1 MTPCSKMAEGVR
13 VEASIAE
20 LIQMNYQGN
29 IVMELRATVASSDKT
44 LKFRLS
50 AYIL

>member
-1 MTPCSKMAEGVR
+1 MKACSKMAEGVR

-20 LIQMNYQGN
+20 IIPMNCQGN